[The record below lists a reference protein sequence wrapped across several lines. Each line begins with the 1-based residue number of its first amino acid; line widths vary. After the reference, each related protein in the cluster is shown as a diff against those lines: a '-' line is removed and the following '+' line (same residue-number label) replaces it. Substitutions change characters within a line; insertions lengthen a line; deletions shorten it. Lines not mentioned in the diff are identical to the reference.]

1 MNGVQREK
9 LSLKGITKGLTS
21 ETASSTRNLGS
32 QRDTATP
39 SSRRANFESFHKAAN
54 KFGDHVRSPSKK
66 GESASSKSNLVAWD
80 NQSPKRKQGSIIDEK
95 AFKTNTE
102 VNQVKKNYQSFYSPK
117 VSHSVERALMKTDKE
132 LTFTATKLALLPS
145 LKHSQ
150 SQKTK

>member
-9 LSLKGITKGLTS
+9 LSLKGISKGLAN
-21 ETASSTRNLGS
+21 ETASSTRNLTS

-39 SSRRANFESFHKAAN
+39 SSRRAVESFHKAA

-66 GESASSKSNLVAWD
+66 GESTSSKSNLVSWD
-80 NQSPKRKQGSIIDEK
+80 TQSPKRKQGSIIDEK

-102 VNQVKKNYQSFYSPK
+102 ASQVKKNYQSFYSPK

-150 SQKTK
+150 SQKAK